1 MFGNGPKILDPYV
14 TTVGLVQK
22 GRDPGS
28 SQLLQYMMVL
38 PLQYQSRIE
47 DLRNRIIFYNE
58 LAKKKNCFYYFIL
71 TREFFKLKIEL
82 LKFL

>member
-28 SQLLQYMMVL
+28 SQLLQYMRVL
-38 PLQYQSRIE
+38 P
-47 DLRNRIIFYNE
+47 FT
-58 LAKKKNCFYYFIL
+58 IL
-71 TREFFKLKIEL
+71 VKDRRFEG
-82 LKFL
+82 